1 MTFYALGEI
10 ATSVA
15 GFLTGLSL
23 TLFAI
28 WLSNI

>member
-1 MTFYALGEI
+1 MAFHVMGEV
-10 ATSVA
+10 ATAVA